1 MKEMNLT
8 RLLKSC
14 CVTIPDKVQDALFDY
29 LMELDV
35 DLNTLNVDNLYV
47 NGVQYLEDD
56 EGVDYTED
64 YHLLVK
70 DEDGGY
76 YI

>member
-8 RLLKSC
+8 RLLESC
-14 CVTIPDKVQDALFDY
+14 CVAIPDKVQDALFDY
-29 LMELDV
+29 LMESDV
-35 DLNTLNVDNLYV
+35 DLDTLNVDDLYV

-56 EGVDYTED
+56 ENEDYTED

-70 DEDGGY
+70 DEGGGY